1 MTSSGDLWYF
11 TFFNLSRGNI
21 MSEPILGIDA
31 SKKDLSLTLIINEK
45 SFFLNVD
52 NNNQGFKKNL

>member
-1 MTSSGDLWYF
+1 
-11 TFFNLSRGNI
+11 